1 MDERAIILTDKYIYK
16 SDPKRNF
23 QMKKSGI
30 IIDDVIGLSLTP
42 GKEQLIVI
50 HLISNNDLVF
60 YMETKND
67 RVGELVGYMMKL
79 KQKS

>member
-1 MDERAIILTDKYIYK
+1 
-16 SDPKRNF
+16 
-23 QMKKSGI
+23 MKKSGI